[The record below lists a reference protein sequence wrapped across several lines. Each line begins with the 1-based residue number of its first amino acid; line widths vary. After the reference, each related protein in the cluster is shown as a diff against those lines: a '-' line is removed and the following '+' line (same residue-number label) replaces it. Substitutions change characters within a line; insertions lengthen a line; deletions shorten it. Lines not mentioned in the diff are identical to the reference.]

1 MHTKKS
7 GASVKSNLSK
17 LIFFML
23 LIVSQSLACAQTNSQ
38 ERQCALSVFFAMD
51 YNQKTGKSHIEQM
64 EKSEKDWILAVPSS
78 DDIEKGLIRKFP
90 NVKFNEAFI
99 AKSRLTDLEVM
110 VARAITNE
118 LPSLPAQKVLE
129 NGAKKCMAIGRPKWA
144 SLVSDVLN
152 EAIADYST
160 EIARQQH
167 LNGLVNK
174 LNEMTHNHPY
184 YSSCPSYKAARQQC
198 ATAGNYDT
206 CMNIKFGSNHRSVAE
221 SSICSF
227 N

>member
-1 MHTKKS
+1 MHIHKS
-7 GASVKSNLSK
+7 GVSVKSNLSK
-17 LIFFML
+17 LIFFVFL
-23 LIVSQSLACAQTNSQ
+23 QVSQNLAYAQSASH
-38 ERQCALSVFFAMD
+38 ERQCTLSIFFAID
-51 YNQKTGKSHIEQM
+51 YNQKTAKSHLEQM
-64 EKSEKDWILAVPSS
+64 EKSETDWILSAPSNE
-78 DDIEKGLIRKFP
+78 DMEKALIRKFP
-90 NVKFNEAFI
+90 NVKFNEEFI
-99 AKSRLTDLEVM
+99 AKSRLTELEAM
-110 VARAITNE
+110 VARVVTYE

-129 NGAKKCMAIGRPKWA
+129 NGAKKCMAIGRTKWA
-144 SLVSDVLN
+144 SLVSDLLN

-174 LNEMTHNHPY
+174 LNDLKRNHPY

-206 CMNIKFGSNHRSVAE
+206 CMNIKFGTSHKSVAE

-227 N
+227 